1 MFYPA
6 FHYDRKQEKVVENPW
21 VYNIYTLLLDLGS
34 NLPLISGIFSAI
46 KSFME
51 DNKKRMEDTSS
62 AISDARKELEEI
74 EKKKLENNRKYI
86 DDELELEQLI
96 MDSIIEK
103 QQEEIDEL
111 SLVHEAINEGNQKL
125 IDTLNTKLEVLRQQ
139 RENEKTEEDLGEK
152 ERRLAYLRQ
161 DTSGANRKEI
171 MDLEEELKEGRR
183 NYTDELIDQKISA
196 LEE

>member
-21 VYNIYTLLLDLGS
+21 IYNIYTLLLDLGS
-34 NLPLISGIFSAI
+34 NLQLIGGIFSTL

-51 DNKKRMEDTSS
+51 DNKKRMEETSS

-74 EKKKLENNRKYI
+74 EKKRLENNRKYI

-125 IDTLNTKLEVLRQQ
+125 IDTLNAKLDTLRQQ
-139 RENEKTEEDLGEK
+139 RENEKTEEELGEK

-183 NYTDELIDQKISA
+183 DYTDELIDQKISA